1 MIVLLIVK
9 VYMGVIVRYSG
20 IRGVK
25 NSVFRK
31 FEYSVI
37 FMIFIFFL
45 VRMSLC
51 VGRMLRV
58 VFLFGILRKV
68 EGNVLRY
75 VWVSFIVNS
84 VSEGNSVLLS
94 RIVRVLMWIFGV
106 KLVKVLKSIF
116 SRRFLS
122 INFYLIEF

>member
-106 KLVKVLKSIF
+106 KLVKVLDRKSVV
-116 SRRFLS
+116 
-122 INFYLIEF
+122 